1 MTRSLET
8 GLQAHPYARPY
19 TRAQKRNIRAQK
31 ALKRDQKGSQ
41 ASQEQIQKLL
51 ELARQID
58 ADHERTGALRDR
70 GFHAPEQTGIKTP
83 KGFIA
88 LRDTPCPRLPPAHTT
103 GKLCAPAYPRKT
115 VKRYIT
121 ATTEKT
127 GVDTV
132 KLQALKPIP
141 HFEPDPPPPRPPA
154 HGPSTTK
161 QMAEFEARLRQVIA
175 DAAAA
180 KAEKESQTKVAYYV
194 SLMV

>member
-1 MTRSLET
+1 MSRSLAAA
-8 GLQAHPYARPY
+8 LQAAQRARPY
-19 TRAQKRNIRAQK
+19 TRAEKRASRLKK
-31 ALKRDQKGSQ
+31 ALKGPSKSSQ

-58 ADHERTGALRDR
+58 ADHERATALRDR

-88 LRDTPCPRLPPAHTT
+88 LRDTPCPDAPRAHTT
-103 GKLCAPAYPRKT
+103 GKLCTPAYPRKT
-115 VKRYIT
+115 VKPYIT
-121 ATTEKT
+121 ATTGKT
-127 GVDTV
+127 GVDMV

-154 HGPSTTK
+154 HGPSTTR
-161 QMAEFEARLRQVIA
+161 QMADFEAQLRQVIA

-180 KAEKESQTKVAYYV
+180 KAAKDSQEKVDHFV